1 MTKAPGFDGTQPCAS
16 MPGDKFFPDSA
27 AEEIEALKELR
38 IVCNSCQF
46 QEPCLKYSLEHS
58 VQGIWAGTNDK
69 QRKMMRQ
76 KQKIVAKSVLAKV

>member
-38 IVCNSCQF
+38 IICNSCQF
-46 QEPCLKYSLEHS
+46 QTPCLQYSLEHS
-58 VQGIWAGTNDK
+58 VQGIWAGTNES
-69 QRKMMRQ
+69 QRKQLRR
-76 KQKIVAKSVLAKV
+76 KLNITSRTVTVKL